1 MVPDQSLPETLP
13 AEPMPIVAEW
23 LAEAMRRRDQPNP
36 NAMVLATCDEQGRPA
51 ARVVLAKEIDAAQ
64 GTVRFVTNY
73 ESRKGQ
79 ELQRNPRAALVM
91 HWDHLHRQVR
101 IEGVVRRAAAA
112 ESDAYFASRA
122 RASQL
127 GAHASAQSQPIA
139 SRAAMEARLAAVEAR
154 YPASATVPR
163 PAHWGGY
170 VLWADAVE
178 LWMEGAARVHDRA
191 QWRRTLALEGD
202 AVHPAGA
209 WTATRLQP

>member
-13 AEPMPIVAEW
+13 GEPMPIVAEW
-23 LAEAMRRRDQPNP
+23 LAEAVRRRDQPNP

-51 ARVVLAKEIDAAQ
+51 ARVVLAKQIDVAQ

-101 IEGVVRRAAAA
+101 IEGVVRRATAA
-112 ESDAYFASRA
+112 ESDEYFASRA

-139 SRAAMEARLAAVEAR
+139 SRAAMEAQLAQVQAR
-154 YPASATVPR
+154 FPASAPVPR

-170 VLWADAVE
+170 VMWADAVE

-191 QWRRTLALEGD
+191 LWRRTLVLEGD
-202 AVHPAGA
+202 AVRPAAA
-209 WTATRLQP
+209 WVATRLQP

>member
-13 AEPMPIVAEW
+13 AEPMTLVAAW
-23 LAEAMRRRDQPNP
+23 LAEAERRRDQPNP

-51 ARVVLAKEIDAAQ
+51 ARVVLVKQIDVAQ
-64 GTVRFVTNY
+64 GTVRFVSNY

-101 IEGVVRRAAAA
+101 IEGVVRRVAAA
-112 ESDAYFASRA
+112 ESDEYFASRA
-122 RASQL
+122 RTSQL

-139 SRAAMEARLAAVEAR
+139 SRAAMEAKLAQVQAR
-154 YPASATVPR
+154 FPAPAPVPR

-170 VLWADAVE
+170 VVWADTVE

-191 QWRRTLALEGD
+191 LWRRTLVLEGD
-202 AVHPAGA
+202 AVRPAGA
-209 WTATRLQP
+209 WVATRLQP